1 MSKQKKQT
9 KTSSTKKNPAQKK
22 TSTTKTTTK
31 KTAAKKPTAA
41 KTTTPTKKKT
51 TTTKATTTKKPTST
65 KKTTAKTTPV
75 KKPATKKSVPAKKPA
90 AKKTTTT
97 KKPTTTNKKTTKPTT
112 KKVVKKVVKK
122 TPEVEGPLEFYI
134 KAGEIAIAVKKLL
147 RSKVKVGA
155 SVLEI
160 CEAGETKIKELG
172 GNWAFPLN
180 VSINNVAAHYSAQPD
195 DDLVI
200 LKGDI
205 VKVDCGVQIDGY
217 VADTAFTVSFG
228 TGHKDL
234 IKASEEATKA
244 AIDLIRPGIT
254 TDRIGTEIEDIIRS
268 YDFRPI
274 RELGGHQLDQNLLHG
289 PIMIPNVKG
298 TKGIKLEEN
307 QAYAIETFATSGTGR
322 LLRTETKCFI
332 FQLNPL
338 QIPLRLES
346 AKKARRVILSNYS
359 NFPFT
364 TRWIAKELSIPTAKI
379 ALRYLADKAQIK
391 RYPVLS
397 DVKDSLVSQSEH
409 TVFLTGNSR
418 VVTTQANQ

>member
-9 KTSSTKKNPAQKK
+9 KTSSTKKKPAQKK
-22 TSTTKTTTK
+22 TSTTKST
-31 KTAAKKPTAA
+31 AKKPTA
-41 KTTTPTKKKT
+41 KKTTPTKKKS
-51 TTTKATTTKKPTST
+51 TTTKSTTKKPTKT
-65 KKTTAKTTPV
+65 KKSVTKTTT
-75 KKPATKKSVPAKKPA
+75 KKSATKKSTTAKKPT
-90 AKKTTTT
+90 AKKTTTTT
-97 KKPTTTNKKTTKPTT
+97 KKPTTVKKKTTITKKPATT

-122 TPEVEGPLEFYI
+122 TPEVEGPLEFYL

-160 CEAGETKIKELG
+160 CEAGEAKIKALG
-172 GNWAFPLN
+172 GLWAFPLN
-180 VSINNVAAHYSAQPD
+180 ISINNVAAHYSAQPD

-200 LKGDI
+200 RKGDI
-205 VKVDCGVQIDGY
+205 VKVDCGVHIDGY
-217 VADTAFTVSFG
+217 IADTAFTVSFG

-244 AIDLIRPGIT
+244 AIDLIRPGIS
-254 TDRIGTEIEDIIRS
+254 TDRIGNEIEDIIRS

-307 QAYAIETFATSGTGR
+307 QAYALETFATSGTGR
-322 LLRTETKCFI
+322 LLRTETKCYI
-332 FQLNPL
+332 FQLNPIP
-338 QIPLRLES
+338 IPLRLDS
-346 AKKARRVILSNYS
+346 AKRARKVILSNYS

-364 TRWIAKELSIPTAKI
+364 TRWIAKELTTPTAKI

-418 VVTTQANQ
+418 IVTTQENQ

>member
-9 KTSSTKKNPAQKK
+9 KTSSTKKKPAQKK
-22 TSTTKTTTK
+22 TSTTKTT
-31 KTAAKKPTAA
+31 A
-41 KTTTPTKKKT
+41 KKT
-51 TTTKATTTKKPTST
+51 TTKKTTKTTTKKPTTKKSTTVKKPTT
-65 KKTTAKTTPV
+65 KKTT
-75 KKPATKKSVPAKKPA
+75 KKPTTKKKPTTVK
-90 AKKTTTT
+90 KKTTTT
-97 KKPTTTNKKTTKPTT
+97 KKPITT

-122 TPEVEGPLEFYI
+122 TPEVEGPLEFYL

-160 CEAGETKIKELG
+160 CEAGEAKIKALG

-180 VSINNVAAHYSAQPD
+180 ISINNVAAHYSAQPD

-200 LKGDI
+200 RKGDI
-205 VKVDCGVQIDGY
+205 VKVDCGVHIDGY
-217 VADTAFTVSFG
+217 IADTAFTVSFG

-234 IKASEEATKA
+234 IKASEEATRA
-244 AIDLIRPGIT
+244 AIDLIRPGIS
-254 TDRIGTEIEDIIRS
+254 TDRIGNEIEDIIRS
-268 YDFRPI
+268 YGFRPI

-307 QAYAIETFATSGTGR
+307 QAYALETFATSGTGR
-322 LLRTETKCFI
+322 LLRTETKCYI
-332 FQLNPL
+332 FQLNPIP
-338 QIPLRLES
+338 IPLRLDS
-346 AKKARRVILSNYS
+346 AKRARKVILSNYS

-364 TRWIAKELSIPTAKI
+364 TRWIAKELSTPTAKI

-418 VVTTQANQ
+418 IITTKANQ

>member
-9 KTSSTKKNPAQKK
+9 KTSSTKKKPAQKK
-22 TSTTKTTTK
+22 TSTTKST
-31 KTAAKKPTAA
+31 AKKPTA
-41 KTTTPTKKKT
+41 KKTTPTKKKS
-51 TTTKATTTKKPTST
+51 TTTKSTTKKPTKT
-65 KKTTAKTTPV
+65 KKSVTKTTT
-75 KKPATKKSVPAKKPA
+75 KKSATKKSTTAKKPT
-90 AKKTTTT
+90 AKKTTTTT
-97 KKPTTTNKKTTKPTT
+97 KKPTTVKKKTTITKKPATT

-122 TPEVEGPLEFYI
+122 TPEVEGPLEFYL

-160 CEAGETKIKELG
+160 CEAGEAKIKALG
-172 GNWAFPLN
+172 GLWAFPLN
-180 VSINNVAAHYSAQPD
+180 ISINNVAAHYSAQPD

-200 LKGDI
+200 RKGDI
-205 VKVDCGVQIDGY
+205 VKVDCGVHIDGY
-217 VADTAFTVSFG
+217 IADTAFTVSFG

-244 AIDLIRPGIT
+244 AIDLIRPGIS
-254 TDRIGTEIEDIIRS
+254 TDRIGNEIEDIIRS

-307 QAYAIETFATSGTGR
+307 QAYALETFATSGTGR
-322 LLRTETKCFI
+322 LLRTETKCYI
-332 FQLNPL
+332 FQLNPIP
-338 QIPLRLES
+338 IPLRLDS
-346 AKKARRVILSNYS
+346 AKRARKVILSNYS

-364 TRWIAKELSIPTAKI
+364 TRWIAKELTTPTAKI

-409 TVFLTGNSR
+409 TVFLSGNNR
-418 VVTTQANQ
+418 IVTTQENQ

>member
-9 KTSSTKKNPAQKK
+9 KTSSTKKKPAQKK
-22 TSTTKTTTK
+22 TSTTKST
-31 KTAAKKPTAA
+31 AKKPTA
-41 KTTTPTKKKT
+41 KKTTPTKKKS
-51 TTTKATTTKKPTST
+51 TTTKSTTKKPTKT
-65 KKTTAKTTPV
+65 KKSVTKTTT
-75 KKPATKKSVPAKKPA
+75 KKSATKKSTTAKKPT
-90 AKKTTTT
+90 AKKTTTTT
-97 KKPTTTNKKTTKPTT
+97 KKPTTVKKKTTITKKPATT

-122 TPEVEGPLEFYI
+122 TPEVEGPLEFYL

-160 CEAGETKIKELG
+160 CEAGEAKIKALG
-172 GNWAFPLN
+172 GLWAFPLN
-180 VSINNVAAHYSAQPD
+180 ISINNVAAHYSAQPD

-200 LKGDI
+200 RKGDI
-205 VKVDCGVQIDGY
+205 VKVDCGVHIDGY
-217 VADTAFTVSFG
+217 IADTAFTVSFG

-244 AIDLIRPGIT
+244 AIDLIRPGIS
-254 TDRIGTEIEDIIRS
+254 TDRIGNEIEDIIRS

-307 QAYAIETFATSGTGR
+307 QAYALETFATSGTGR
-322 LLRTETKCFI
+322 LLRTETKCYI
-332 FQLNPL
+332 FQLNPIP
-338 QIPLRLES
+338 IPLRLDS
-346 AKKARRVILSNYS
+346 AKRARKVILSNYS

-364 TRWIAKELSIPTAKI
+364 TRWIAKELTTPTAKI

-409 TVFLTGNSR
+409 TVFLTGNNR
-418 VVTTQANQ
+418 IVTTQENQ

>member
-9 KTSSTKKNPAQKK
+9 KTSSTKKKPAQKK
-22 TSTTKTTTK
+22 TSKTKTTAK
-31 KTAAKKPTAA
+31 KTTAM
-41 KTTTPTKKKT
+41 KTTPTKKKS
-51 TTTKATTTKKPTST
+51 TTKKSTTKKPTGTKKST
-65 KKTTAKTTPV
+65 TKTAPKKTTK
-75 KKPATKKSVPAKKPA
+75 KKSTTAKKPTV
-90 AKKTTTT
+90 KKTT
-97 KKPTTTNKKTTKPTT
+97 KKPTTVKKKTITTKKPATA
-112 KKVVKKVVKK
+112 KKVVKKVVRK
-122 TPEVEGPLEFYI
+122 TPEVEGPLEFYL

-160 CEAGETKIKELG
+160 CEAGEAKIKALG
-172 GNWAFPLN
+172 GLWAFPLN

-200 LKGDI
+200 RKGDI
-205 VKVDCGVQIDGY
+205 VKVDCGVHINGY

-254 TDRIGTEIEDIIRS
+254 TDRLGNEIEDIIRS

-307 QAYAIETFATSGTGR
+307 QAYALETFATSGTGR
-322 LLRTETKCFI
+322 LLRTETKCYI
-332 FQLNPL
+332 FQLNPIP
-338 QIPLRLES
+338 IPLRLES
-346 AKKARRVILSNYS
+346 AKRARKVILTNYS

-364 TRWIAKELSIPTAKI
+364 TRWIAKELSTPTAKI

-418 VVTTQANQ
+418 IVTTQANQ

>member
-9 KTSSTKKNPAQKK
+9 KTSSTKKKPAQKK
-22 TSTTKTTTK
+22 TSTTKTT
-31 KTAAKKPTAA
+31 A
-41 KTTTPTKKKT
+41 KKT
-51 TTTKATTTKKPTST
+51 TAKKTTKTTTKKPTTKKSTTVKKPTT
-65 KKTTAKTTPV
+65 KKTT
-75 KKPATKKSVPAKKPA
+75 KKPTTVK
-90 AKKTTTT
+90 KKTTTT
-97 KKPTTTNKKTTKPTT
+97 KKPITT

-122 TPEVEGPLEFYI
+122 TPEVEGPLEFYL

-160 CEAGETKIKELG
+160 CEAGEAKIKALG

-180 VSINNVAAHYSAQPD
+180 ISINNVAAHYSAQPD

-200 LKGDI
+200 RKGDI
-205 VKVDCGVQIDGY
+205 VKVDCGVHIDGY
-217 VADTAFTVSFG
+217 IADTAFTVSFG

-234 IKASEEATKA
+234 IKASEEATRA
-244 AIDLIRPGIT
+244 AIDLIRPGIS
-254 TDRIGTEIEDIIRS
+254 TDRIGNEIEDIIRS
-268 YDFRPI
+268 YGFRPI

-307 QAYAIETFATSGTGR
+307 QAYALETFATSGTGR
-322 LLRTETKCFI
+322 LLRTETKCYI
-332 FQLNPL
+332 FQLNPIP
-338 QIPLRLES
+338 IPLRLDS
-346 AKKARRVILSNYS
+346 AKRARKVILSNYS

-364 TRWIAKELSIPTAKI
+364 TRWIAKELSTPTAKI

-418 VVTTQANQ
+418 IITTKANQ

>member
-1 MSKQKKQT
+1 MSKEKKQT
-9 KTSSTKKNPAQKK
+9 TTSSTNKKIPQKK
-22 TSTTKTTTK
+22 TSTTKT
-31 KTAAKKPTAA
+31 A
-41 KTTTPTKKKT
+41 
-51 TTTKATTTKKPTST
+51 
-65 KKTTAKTTPV
+65 
-75 KKPATKKSVPAKKPA
+75 AKKPA
-90 AKKTTTT
+90 AKKSTTT
-97 KKPTTTNKKTTKPTT
+97 KKTTATKKTTSTTAKKTTTKKSTTSKKTPAKPSTTKKTTTTAKKPTTAKKSTTTT
-112 KKVVKKVVKK
+112 KKVVKKKVVKK
-122 TPEVEGPLEFYI
+122 TSEVEGPLEFYL
-134 KAGEIAIAVKKLL
+134 KAGKIAIETKKLL
-147 RSKVKVGA
+147 RSKTKVGA

-160 CEAGETKIKELG
+160 CEAGEAKIKELG

-200 LKGDI
+200 QKGDI
-205 VKVDCGVQIDGY
+205 VKVDCGVHIDGY

-254 TDRIGTEIEDIIRS
+254 TDRIGSEIEDIIRS
-268 YDFRPI
+268 YGFRPI

-298 TKGIKLEEN
+298 TKEIKLEEN

-322 LLRTETKCFI
+322 LLKTETKCFI
-332 FQLNPL
+332 FQLNPI
-338 QIPLRLES
+338 QIPLRLDS
-346 AKKARRVILSNYS
+346 AKRARKVILANYQ

-364 TRWIAKELSIPTAKI
+364 TRWIANELTVPTAII
-379 ALRYLADKAQIK
+379 ALKYLADKAQIK

-397 DVKDSLVSQSEH
+397 DIKDSLISQSEH

-418 VVTTQANQ
+418 VITTKPNQ

>member
-1 MSKQKKQT
+1 MSKQKKPT
-9 KTSSTKKNPAQKK
+9 KISSTKKKPAQKK
-22 TSTTKTTTK
+22 TSTTKTTAK
-31 KTAAKKPTAA
+31 KTTAKK
-41 KTTTPTKKKT
+41 TTPTKKKS
-51 TTTKATTTKKPTST
+51 TTTKSTTKKPTGTKKSTTKTTPKKTTKKKSTTTKKPTA
-65 KKTTAKTTPV
+65 KKTTA
-75 KKPATKKSVPAKKPA
+75 TKKLTTIK
-90 AKKTTTT
+90 KKTTT
-97 KKPTTTNKKTTKPTT
+97 KKKTITT
-112 KKVVKKVVKK
+112 KKVVKKAVKK
-122 TPEVEGPLEFYI
+122 TPEVEGPLEFYL

-160 CEAGETKIKELG
+160 CEAGEAKIKALG

-180 VSINNVAAHYSAQPD
+180 ISINNVAAHYSAQPD

-200 LKGDI
+200 RKGDI
-205 VKVDCGVQIDGY
+205 VKVDCGVHIDGY
-217 VADTAFTVSFG
+217 IADTAFTVSFG

-274 RELGGHQLDQNLLHG
+274 RELGGHQLDQNILHG

-307 QAYAIETFATSGTGR
+307 QAYALETFATSGTGR
-322 LLRTETKCFI
+322 LLRTETKCYI
-332 FQLNPL
+332 FQLNPIP
-338 QIPLRLES
+338 IPLRLDS
-346 AKKARRVILSNYS
+346 AKRARKVILSNYS

-364 TRWIAKELSIPTAKI
+364 TRWIAKELSTPTAKI

-418 VVTTQANQ
+418 IITTQENQ

>member
-9 KTSSTKKNPAQKK
+9 KTSSTKKKPAQKK
-22 TSTTKTTTK
+22 TSTTKKTPAKTTAK
-31 KTAAKKPTAA
+31 KSTAAKK
-41 KTTTPTKKKT
+41 TTPTKKKT
-51 TTTKATTTKKPTST
+51 TPTKKPT
-65 KKTTAKTTPV
+65 A
-75 KKPATKKSVPAKKPA
+75 KKSTSAKKPA
-90 AKKTTTT
+90 AKKPTKTKKPAA
-97 KKPTTTNKKTTKPTT
+97 KKPTTTKKSPTKKTTTVKKPVT
-112 KKVVKKVVKK
+112 KKVVKKVAKK
-122 TPEVEGPLEFYI
+122 TTEVEGPLDFYM

-200 LKGDI
+200 RKGDI

-244 AIDLIRPGIT
+244 AVDLIRPGIT

-322 LLRTETKCFI
+322 LLKTETKCFI

-346 AKKARRVILSNYS
+346 AKRARRVILANYS

-418 VVTTQANQ
+418 VVTTKANQ

>member
-9 KTSSTKKNPAQKK
+9 KTSSTKKKPAQKK
-22 TSTTKTTTK
+22 ASTAKSTSK
-31 KTAAKKPTAA
+31 KPTAKKSTAAKKTSPA
-41 KTTTPTKKKT
+41 KKKT
-51 TTTKATTTKKPTST
+51 TTTKATTKSTTK
-65 KKTTAKTTPV
+65 KKTTSKT
-75 KKPATKKSVPAKKPA
+75 AKKPA
-90 AKKTTTT
+90 AKKPTAKKKSTTTRKPATTKKTTT
-97 KKPTTTNKKTTKPTT
+97 KKPTTT
-112 KKVVKKVVKK
+112 KKVVKKKTVKK
-122 TPEVEGPLEFYI
+122 TPEVEGPLEFYL

-180 VSINNVAAHYSAQPD
+180 VSINNVAAHYSAQPN

-200 LKGDI
+200 RKGDI
-205 VKVDCGVQIDGY
+205 VKVDCGVEIDGY

-322 LLRTETKCFI
+322 LLKTETKCFI

-338 QIPLRLES
+338 QIPLRLDS
-346 AKKARRVILSNYS
+346 AKKARRVILTSYR

-364 TRWIAKELSIPTAKI
+364 TRWIAKELSVPTAKI

-397 DVKDSLVSQSEH
+397 DIKDSLVSQSEH

-418 VVTTQANQ
+418 VITTKANQ

>member
-51 TTTKATTTKKPTST
+51 TTTKATTTKKP
-65 KKTTAKTTPV
+65 
-75 KKPATKKSVPAKKPA
+75 AT
-90 AKKTTTT
+90 
-97 KKPTTTNKKTTKPTT
+97 
-112 KKVVKKVVKK
+112 KKVVKK

-134 KAGEIAIAVKKLL
+134 KAGEIAIVVKKLL

-200 LKGDI
+200 RKGDI

-298 TKGIKLEEN
+298 TKEIKLEEN

-338 QIPLRLES
+338 QIPLRLDS

-418 VVTTQANQ
+418 VVTTQPNQ

>member
-9 KTSSTKKNPAQKK
+9 KTSSTKKKPAQKK
-22 TSTTKTTTK
+22 TSTTKTT
-31 KTAAKKPTAA
+31 AKK
-41 KTTTPTKKKT
+41 TTPTKKKS
-51 TTTKATTTKKPTST
+51 TTKKSTTKKPTGKKKPTSKTTT
-65 KKTTAKTTPV
+65 KKTTT
-75 KKPATKKSVPAKKPA
+75 AKKPK

-97 KKPTTTNKKTTKPTT
+97 KKPIAKKKSTTVKKKTTTTKKPVAT

-122 TPEVEGPLEFYI
+122 TPEVEGPLEFYL

-160 CEAGETKIKELG
+160 CEAGEAKIKALG
-172 GNWAFPLN
+172 GLWAFPLN
-180 VSINNVAAHYSAQPD
+180 ISINNVAAHYSAQPD

-200 LKGDI
+200 RKGDI
-205 VKVDCGVQIDGY
+205 VKVDCGVHINGY

-254 TDRIGTEIEDIIRS
+254 TDRLGNEIEDIIRS
-268 YDFRPI
+268 YGFRPI

-307 QAYAIETFATSGTGR
+307 QAYALETFATSGTGR
-322 LLRTETKCFI
+322 LLRTETKCYI
-332 FQLNPL
+332 FQLNPIP
-338 QIPLRLES
+338 IPLRLES
-346 AKKARRVILSNYS
+346 AKRARKVILTNYS

-364 TRWIAKELSIPTAKI
+364 TRWIAKELSTPTAKI

-418 VVTTQANQ
+418 IVTTQANQ

>member
-1 MSKQKKQT
+1 MSKQKKPT
-9 KTSSTKKNPAQKK
+9 KISSTKKKPAQKK
-22 TSTTKTTTK
+22 TSTTKTTAK
-31 KTAAKKPTAA
+31 KTTAKK
-41 KTTTPTKKKT
+41 TTPTKKKS
-51 TTTKATTTKKPTST
+51 TTTKSTTKKPTGTKKSTTKTTPKKTTKKKSTTTKKPTA
-65 KKTTAKTTPV
+65 KKTTA
-75 KKPATKKSVPAKKPA
+75 
-90 AKKTTTT
+90 T
-97 KKPTTTNKKTTKPTT
+97 KKPTTIKKKTTTKKKTITT
-112 KKVVKKVVKK
+112 KKVVKKAVKK
-122 TPEVEGPLEFYI
+122 TPEVEGPLEFYL

-160 CEAGETKIKELG
+160 CEAGEAKIKALG

-180 VSINNVAAHYSAQPD
+180 ISINNVAAHYSAQPD

-200 LKGDI
+200 RKGDI
-205 VKVDCGVQIDGY
+205 VKVDCGVHIDGY
-217 VADTAFTVSFG
+217 IADTAFTVSFG

-254 TDRIGTEIEDIIRS
+254 TDRIGAEIEDIIRS

-274 RELGGHQLDQNLLHG
+274 RELGGHQLDQNILHG

-307 QAYAIETFATSGTGR
+307 QAYALETFATSGTGR
-322 LLRTETKCFI
+322 LLRTETKCYI
-332 FQLNPL
+332 FQLNPIP
-338 QIPLRLES
+338 IPLRLDS
-346 AKKARRVILSNYS
+346 AKRARKVILSNYS

-364 TRWIAKELSIPTAKI
+364 TRWIAKELSTPTAKI

-418 VVTTQANQ
+418 IITTQENQ

>member
-9 KTSSTKKNPAQKK
+9 RTSSTKKSPSKKK
-22 TSTTKTTTK
+22 TSTTKTTSKKPITK
-31 KTAAKKPTAA
+31 KTTPTKKSTTTKKTTTKKSPAKKTTKTTTKKTTAAKKP
-41 KTTTPTKKKT
+41 
-51 TTTKATTTKKPTST
+51 
-65 KKTTAKTTPV
+65 
-75 KKPATKKSVPAKKPA
+75 ATKAKKPP

-97 KKPTTTNKKTTKPTT
+97 KKPTTTKKKPVTAKKPTTKPTTT

-160 CEAGETKIKELG
+160 CEAGEAKIKALG
-172 GNWAFPLN
+172 GEWAFPLN

-200 LKGDI
+200 HKGDI
-205 VKVDCGVQIDGY
+205 VKVDCGVHIDGY

-228 TGHKDL
+228 TDHKDL

-244 AIDLIRPGIT
+244 AVDLIRPGIS
-254 TDRIGTEIEDIIRS
+254 TDRIGNEIEDIIRS
-268 YDFRPI
+268 YGYRPI

-322 LLRTETKCFI
+322 LIKTETKCFI
-332 FQLNPL
+332 FHLNPI
-338 QIPLRLES
+338 QIPLRLDS
-346 AKKARRVILSNYS
+346 AKKARKVILANYRY
-359 NFPFT
+359 FPFT
-364 TRWIAKELSIPTAKI
+364 TRWIAKELSAPTARI
-379 ALRYLADKAQIK
+379 SLRYLADKAQIK

-397 DVKDSLVSQSEH
+397 DVKDSFISQSEH

-418 VVTTQANQ
+418 VVTTKANQ

>member
-9 KTSSTKKNPAQKK
+9 KTSSTKKKPAQKK
-22 TSTTKTTTK
+22 TSTTKTT
-31 KTAAKKPTAA
+31 A
-41 KTTTPTKKKT
+41 KKT
-51 TTTKATTTKKPTST
+51 TTKKTTKTTTKKPTTKKSTTVKKPTT
-65 KKTTAKTTPV
+65 KKTT
-75 KKPATKKSVPAKKPA
+75 KKPTTKKKPTTVK
-90 AKKTTTT
+90 KKTTTT
-97 KKPTTTNKKTTKPTT
+97 KKPITT

-122 TPEVEGPLEFYI
+122 TPEVEGPLEFYL

-160 CEAGETKIKELG
+160 CEAGEAKIKALG

-180 VSINNVAAHYSAQPD
+180 ISINNVAAHYSAQPD

-200 LKGDI
+200 RKGDI
-205 VKVDCGVQIDGY
+205 VKVDCGVHIDGY
-217 VADTAFTVSFG
+217 IADTAFTVSFG

-254 TDRIGTEIEDIIRS
+254 TDRIGAEIEDIIRS

-307 QAYAIETFATSGTGR
+307 QAYALETFATSGTGR
-322 LLRTETKCFI
+322 LLRTETKCYI
-332 FQLNPL
+332 FQLNPIP
-338 QIPLRLES
+338 IPLRLDS
-346 AKKARRVILSNYS
+346 AKRARKVILSNYS

-364 TRWIAKELSIPTAKI
+364 TRWIAKELSTPTAKI

-418 VVTTQANQ
+418 IITTKANQ

>member
-1 MSKQKKQT
+1 MSKQKKPT
-9 KTSSTKKNPAQKK
+9 KTSSTKKKPAQKK
-22 TSTTKTTTK
+22 TSTTKTT
-31 KTAAKKPTAA
+31 AKKPT
-41 KTTTPTKKKT
+41 
-51 TTTKATTTKKPTST
+51 
-65 KKTTAKTTPV
+65 
-75 KKPATKKSVPAKKPA
+75 

-97 KKPTTTNKKTTKPTT
+97 KKKSATTKKPTGKKKPTSKTTTKKTATKKSTTAKKPTAKKTTTTKKKPTKKPTT
-112 KKVVKKVVKK
+112 VKKKTTTKKKPVTAKKVVKKVVKK
-122 TPEVEGPLEFYI
+122 TPEVEGPLEFYL

-160 CEAGETKIKELG
+160 CEAGEAKIKTLG

-180 VSINNVAAHYSAQPD
+180 ISINNVAAHYSAQPE

-200 LKGDI
+200 QKGDI
-205 VKVDCGVQIDGY
+205 VKVDCGVHIDGY

-244 AIDLIRPGIT
+244 AIDLIRPGIS
-254 TDRIGTEIEDIIRS
+254 TDRIGNEIEDIIRS

-307 QAYAIETFATSGTGR
+307 QAYALETFATSGTGR
-322 LLRTETKCFI
+322 LLRTETKCYI
-332 FQLNPL
+332 FQLNPIP
-338 QIPLRLES
+338 IPLRLDS
-346 AKKARRVILSNYS
+346 AKRARKVILSNYS

-364 TRWIAKELSIPTAKI
+364 TRWIAKELSTPTAKI

-418 VVTTQANQ
+418 IVTTQENQ

>member
-1 MSKQKKQT
+1 T
-9 KTSSTKKNPAQKK
+9 KTSSTKKKPAQKK
-22 TSTTKTTTK
+22 TSTTKTT
-31 KTAAKKPTAA
+31 AKKATA
-41 KTTTPTKKKT
+41 KKTTPTKKKS
-51 TTTKATTTKKPTST
+51 TTTKSTTKKQTGTKKTTKTTTKKPTTKKSTST
-65 KKTTAKTTPV
+65 KKPT
-75 KKPATKKSVPAKKPA
+75 

-97 KKPTTTNKKTTKPTT
+97 KKPATAKKPTTVKKKTTTTKKPTT

-122 TPEVEGPLEFYI
+122 TPEVEGPLEFYL

-147 RSKVKVGA
+147 RSKVKVGV

-160 CEAGETKIKELG
+160 CEAGETKIKALG

-180 VSINNVAAHYSAQPD
+180 ISINNVAAHYSAQPD

-200 LKGDI
+200 RKGDV
-205 VKVDCGVQIDGY
+205 VKVDCGVHIDGY

-244 AIDLIRPGIT
+244 AVDLIRPGIS

-332 FQLNPL
+332 FQLNPI
-338 QIPLRLES
+338 QIPLRLDS
-346 AKKARRVILSNYS
+346 ARRARKLILANYS

-364 TRWIAKELSIPTAKI
+364 TRWIAKELTTPTAKI

-418 VVTTQANQ
+418 IVTTKANQ

>member
-9 KTSSTKKNPAQKK
+9 KTSSTKKKPAKKK
-22 TSTTKTTTK
+22 TSTTKTTAK
-31 KTAAKKPTAA
+31 KTTTKKPTTA
-41 KTTTPTKKKT
+41 KKTTPTKKKP
-51 TTTKATTTKKPTST
+51 TTKKPTTT
-65 KKTTAKTTPV
+65 KKTTSKTT
-75 KKPATKKSVPAKKPA
+75 KTKKPA
-90 AKKTTTT
+90 AKKTITTKKPTTKKKPITTKKKTTTT
-97 KKPTTTNKKTTKPTT
+97 KKPTTT
-112 KKVVKKVVKK
+112 KKVVKKIVKK
-122 TPEVEGPLEFYI
+122 TPEVEGPLEFYL

-160 CEAGETKIKELG
+160 CEAGEAKIKALG
-172 GNWAFPLN
+172 GKWAFPLN

-200 LKGDI
+200 KKGDI
-205 VKVDCGVQIDGY
+205 VKVDCGVHIDGY

-228 TGHKDL
+228 SGHKDL

-244 AIDLIRPGIT
+244 AIDLIRPGIS
-254 TDRIGTEIEDIIRS
+254 TDRIGAEIEDIIRS
-268 YDFRPI
+268 YGFRPI

-322 LLRTETKCFI
+322 LIRTETKCFI
-332 FQLNPL
+332 FQLNPI
-338 QIPLRLES
+338 QIPLRLDS
-346 AKKARRVILSNYS
+346 AKRARKVILANYRY
-359 NFPFT
+359 FPFT

-379 ALRYLADKAQIK
+379 SLRYLADKAQIK
-391 RYPVLS
+391 RYPILS
-397 DVKDSLVSQSEH
+397 DVKDSLVSQSEQ

-418 VVTTQANQ
+418 IVTTRTNQ

>member
-9 KTSSTKKNPAQKK
+9 KTSSTKKKPAQKK
-22 TSTTKTTTK
+22 TSTTKST
-31 KTAAKKPTAA
+31 AKKPTA
-41 KTTTPTKKKT
+41 KKTTPTKKKS
-51 TTTKATTTKKPTST
+51 TTTKSTTKKPTKT
-65 KKTTAKTTPV
+65 KKSVTKTTT
-75 KKPATKKSVPAKKPA
+75 KKSATKKSTTAKKPT
-90 AKKTTTT
+90 AKKTTTTT
-97 KKPTTTNKKTTKPTT
+97 KKPTTVKKKTTITKKPATT

-122 TPEVEGPLEFYI
+122 TPEVEGPLEFYL

-160 CEAGETKIKELG
+160 CEAGEAKIKALG
-172 GNWAFPLN
+172 GLWAFPLN
-180 VSINNVAAHYSAQPD
+180 ISINNVAAHYSAQPD

-200 LKGDI
+200 RKGDI
-205 VKVDCGVQIDGY
+205 VKVDCGVHIDGY

-244 AIDLIRPGIT
+244 AIDLIRPGIS
-254 TDRIGTEIEDIIRS
+254 TDRIGNEIEDIIRS

-307 QAYAIETFATSGTGR
+307 QAYALETFATSGTGR
-322 LLRTETKCFI
+322 LLRTETKCYI
-332 FQLNPL
+332 FQLNPIP
-338 QIPLRLES
+338 IPLRLDS
-346 AKKARRVILSNYS
+346 AKRARKVILSNYS

-364 TRWIAKELSIPTAKI
+364 TRWIAKELTTPTAKI

-418 VVTTQANQ
+418 IVTTQENQ

>member
-9 KTSSTKKNPAQKK
+9 KTSSTKKKPAQKK
-22 TSTTKTTTK
+22 TSATKTTAKKTTAKKTTPIKKKSTTSKSTTKKPTGTKKTTKTTTK
-31 KTAAKKPTAA
+31 KP
-41 KTTTPTKKKT
+41 
-51 TTTKATTTKKPTST
+51 TTKKST
-65 KKTTAKTTPV
+65 
-75 KKPATKKSVPAKKPA
+75 
-90 AKKTTTT
+90 AKKTITT
-97 KKPTTTNKKTTKPTT
+97 KKPTTVKKKITTTKKPITT
-112 KKVVKKVVKK
+112 KKVVKKAVKK
-122 TPEVEGPLEFYI
+122 TPEVEGPLEFYL

-160 CEAGETKIKELG
+160 CEAGEAKIKALG
-172 GNWAFPLN
+172 GLWAFPLN
-180 VSINNVAAHYSAQPD
+180 ISINNVAAHYSAQPD

-200 LKGDI
+200 RKGDI
-205 VKVDCGVQIDGY
+205 VKVDCGVHIDGY
-217 VADTAFTVSFG
+217 IADTAFTVSFG

-254 TDRIGTEIEDIIRS
+254 TDRIGNEIEDIIRS
-268 YDFRPI
+268 YGFRPI

-307 QAYAIETFATSGTGR
+307 QAYALETFATSGTGR
-322 LLRTETKCFI
+322 LLRTETKCYI
-332 FQLNPL
+332 FQLNPIP
-338 QIPLRLES
+338 IPLRLDS
-346 AKKARRVILSNYS
+346 AKRARKVILSNYS

-364 TRWIAKELSIPTAKI
+364 TRWIAKELSTPTAKI
-379 ALRYLADKAQIK
+379 ALRYLANKAQIK

-418 VVTTQANQ
+418 IITTKANQ

>member
-9 KTSSTKKNPAQKK
+9 KASSTKKKLAQKK
-22 TSTTKTTTK
+22 TSTTKTTAKKTTAKKSTPTKKKSVAKKSTTKKPTGKKKPTSKPTTK
-31 KTAAKKPTAA
+31 KTTTKKTTTAKKPT
-41 KTTTPTKKKT
+41 TKKT
-51 TTTKATTTKKPTST
+51 TTTKKPI
-65 KKTTAKTTPV
+65 AK
-75 KKPATKKSVPAKKPA
+75 KKSTTVK
-90 AKKTTTT
+90 KKTTTT
-97 KKPTTTNKKTTKPTT
+97 KKPTTT
-112 KKVVKKVVKK
+112 KKVVKK
-122 TPEVEGPLEFYI
+122 TPEVEGPLEFYL

-160 CEAGETKIKELG
+160 CEAGEAKIKALG
-172 GNWAFPLN
+172 GLWAFPLN
-180 VSINNVAAHYSAQPD
+180 ISINNVAAHYSAQPE
-195 DDLVI
+195 DDLLI
-200 LKGDI
+200 RKGDI
-205 VKVDCGVQIDGY
+205 VKVDCGVHINGY

-254 TDRIGTEIEDIIRS
+254 TDRLGNDIEDIIRS

-307 QAYAIETFATSGTGR
+307 QAYALETFATSGTGR
-322 LLRTETKCFI
+322 LLRTETKCYI
-332 FQLNPL
+332 FQLNPIP
-338 QIPLRLES
+338 IPLRLES
-346 AKKARRVILSNYS
+346 AKRARKVILTNYS

-364 TRWIAKELSIPTAKI
+364 TRWIAKELSTPTAKI

-418 VVTTQANQ
+418 IVTTRANE